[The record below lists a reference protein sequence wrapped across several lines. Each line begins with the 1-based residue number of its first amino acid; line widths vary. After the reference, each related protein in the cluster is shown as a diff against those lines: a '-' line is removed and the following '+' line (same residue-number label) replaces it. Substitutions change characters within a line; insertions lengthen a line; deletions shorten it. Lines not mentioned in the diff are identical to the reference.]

1 MKKRIKLLFV
11 TMALALGFFFTIGMV
26 SLKVHAEELP
36 ANDTTETEEEP
47 EDSAD
52 DEKIEVPNADA
63 AITPATTFLERFK
76 FFKWSDFEA
85 VIGWIITY
93 LAVNYATILAF
104 VVTLLIKKTA
114 SVKQSKKFQD
124 ALAKL
129 TLEQQEEIKSLVTN
143 YENKLEELQNNL
155 NDFIKTTQEEVKSY
169 QEKLEELQAD
179 STVAIT
185 TDLKQI
191 AESLK

>member
-36 ANDTTETEEEP
+36 AENTTETEEEP
-47 EDSAD
+47 EESVD

-63 AITPATTFLERFK
+63 EITTATTFLERFK
-76 FFKWSDFEA
+76 LFKWSDFEA
-85 VIGWIITY
+85 VVGWIIAY

-104 VVTLLIKKTA
+104 VVTLIIKKTA

-129 TLEQQEEIKSLVTN
+129 TLEQQEEIKSMVTN

-155 NDFIKTTQEEVKSY
+155 NDFIKTNQEVVKSY